1 MKKKNIIILC
11 VLFFTVLLG
20 VLIFNIVGH
29 TSLKISYFNK
39 EHPGTNI
46 SNVRCTYE
54 MGRSVKLPK
63 GRYSTKDDK
72 WGIYSVN
79 HSSAAYGLYTYTFD
93 MEINGKIVSPQ
104 VDIMKTNWQDHCDI
118 DIEIVV
124 GFPEED
130 NSFCV
135 TLYVDGMEIHEDFH
149 VIENNDIHIQGGI

>member
-104 VDIMKTNWQDHCDI
+104 VDIMKTNWQDYCDI

-135 TLYVDGMEIHEDFH
+135 TLYVDGMEIHEEFH
-149 VIENNDIHIQGGI
+149 DIENNDIHIQGGI

>member
-104 VDIMKTNWQDHCDI
+104 IAIMKTNWQDHCNVDLV
-118 DIEIVV
+118 IVV
-124 GFPEED
+124 GAPDED
-130 NSFCV
+130 AVDV
-135 TLYVDGMEIHEDFH
+135 TLYVNGMEIHKEFLD
-149 VIENNDIHIQGGI
+149 VENNGIYICGGI